1 MEKEAELSFSNQL
14 KLINENKNLK
24 ARILSLEKAR
34 AKDKEKFTQR
44 IGLLEKNLS
53 KFSIDLISKIKSEI
67 ELNDSKISKIIGET
81 RETR

>member
-81 RETR
+81 RETL